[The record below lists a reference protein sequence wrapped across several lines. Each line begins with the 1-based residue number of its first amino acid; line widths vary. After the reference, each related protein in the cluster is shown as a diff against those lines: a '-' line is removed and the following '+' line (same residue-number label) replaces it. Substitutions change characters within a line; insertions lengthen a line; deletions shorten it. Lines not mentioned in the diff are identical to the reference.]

1 MKATVDFVNRIMQGL
16 AGLIL
21 NRSTS
26 LKSLAAQLEAT
37 GRVVLDRAGQA
48 ADTEHNRRVL
58 SHIVGIERWGQ
69 RRLSVFLGEPLV
81 MDEYD
86 SYRPERGT
94 SWAELKAQFETTR
107 AQTLSLVQRLEAAQ
121 PSQTV
126 PHNQFGPLS
135 AAGWLRY
142 LNLHA
147 AMESRKIR
155 R

>member
-1 MKATVDFVNRIMQGL
+1 MEAMADFVSSIIQGA
-16 AGLIL
+16 AGLML
-21 NRSTS
+21 NRRASFES
-26 LKSLAAQLEAT
+26 LIAQLEAT
-37 GRVVLDRAGQA
+37 SRAILDRAGRA

-58 SHIVGIERWGQ
+58 SHIIGIERWGQ

-86 SYRPERGT
+86 GYRPEQET
-94 SWAELKAQFETTR
+94 SWPELKAQFESTR
-107 AQTLSLVQRLEAAQ
+107 AQTLSLAQRLAAAQ
-121 PSQTV
+121 APQTV